1 MVVPKSGQRGGGVAA
16 QLVEAEEVGEVLV
29 QEGVPLGEV
38 GGGGA
43 TVADPGDHG
52 QADVRLQ
59 WKMLSSDGSA
69 GFANIIVSTIE
80 HMLSL
85 HIHRHSIKCI
95 VAHCNTKWLSR
106 LSS

>member
-1 MVVPKSGQRGGGVAA
+1 M
-16 QLVEAEEVGEVLV
+16 
-29 QEGVPLGEV
+29 VPLGDV
-38 GGGGA
+38 GGGGGGA

-52 QADVRLQ
+52 QADVGLQ

-69 GFANIIVSTIE
+69 GFVNIIVSTIE
-80 HMLSL
+80 HMLIL